1 MCSWCSREVSHGALI
16 MEITA
21 GRERAAG
28 GAETAFW
35 TCCFKRHTAN
45 GRIHVYK
52 CVVSR
57 SAYRC
62 NVYNNKKKINYPKLV
77 KQIYFV
83 IDNFHV
89 TTVSHSFTPS
99 PPSDISVF
107 SLINW
112 SQEGPYGSVWW
123 KKTKMKQASQA

>member
-1 MCSWCSREVSHGALI
+1 MELSSWKSLLAGKGQLVGQRLHSGHVASKDTQQMGESTCTNVWYPEVHTGAMYTI
-16 MEITA
+16 I
-21 GRERAAG
+21 
-28 GAETAFW
+28 
-35 TCCFKRHTAN
+35 
-45 GRIHVYK
+45 I
-52 CVVSR
+52 
-57 SAYRC
+57 
-62 NVYNNKKKINYPKLV
+62 KKINYPKLV

-89 TTVSHSFTPS
+89 TAVSHSFTPS